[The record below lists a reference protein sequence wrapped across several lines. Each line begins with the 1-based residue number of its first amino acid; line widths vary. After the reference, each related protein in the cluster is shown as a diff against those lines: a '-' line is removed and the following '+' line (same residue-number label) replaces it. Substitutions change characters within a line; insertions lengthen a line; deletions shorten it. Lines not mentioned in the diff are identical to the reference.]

1 MLHSG
6 SPTYVH
12 PFLSSPLFCYML
24 LYCTYSTYK
33 WVCIHWMHMWGSPVY
48 TLHATQIG
56 NKVMHIH
63 YTCKTYESYLL
74 YSLIINPPF
83 THIAIYAY
91 TYCMHT
97 HVEKC
102 ETFTFLQQH
111 SIPLPR
117 ITSSVVSPLLIGNL
131 PPVLTC
137 YWLVYCVASRQHFTI
152 AIIRARWGLLCS
164 QLHIRFNSLSNF
176 AQTECSTTHPPTAF
190 LQFNT
195 PTYKMYFISH
205 EGWYLKNCI
214 QPAVFFFDCILCALH
229 HLTKSKTF
237 IFLFKCKNE
246 LFLIWRILCSL
257 DCTAWGSNRFTFT
270 FKPPFSHITK
280 TIYFK

>member
-12 PFLSSPLFCYML
+12 PFLSSPVFCYML

-33 WVCIHWMHMWGSPVY
+33 WLCICWMHMWGSPVY
-48 TLHATQIG
+48 TLHVTQIV

-63 YTCKTYESYLL
+63 DTCKTHESYLS
-74 YSLIINPPF
+74 YSFFINPPF

-91 TYCMHT
+91 TYCLHT
-97 HVEKC
+97 HVGKC
-102 ETFTFLQQH
+102 ETFPFPLQD

-117 ITSSVVSPLLIGNL
+117 ITSSVVSPLMIGNL
-131 PPVLTC
+131 PAVLTC

-152 AIIRARWGLLCS
+152 AIIRARRGLLGS
-164 QLHIRFNSLSNF
+164 QLHIRFNSLSNL

-195 PTYKMYFISH
+195 PTYEMYFISH
-205 EGWYLKNCI
+205 KVWYWKNCI
-214 QPAVFFFDCILCALH
+214 QPAVLFWMAFFVLYIIYW
-229 HLTKSKTF
+229 TKSKTF

-246 LFLIWRILCSL
+246 LLLIRRILCSWIVL
-257 DCTAWGSNRFTFT
+257 HGLQIILL
-270 FKPPFSHITK
+270 SHSSPLSVT
-280 TIYFK
+280 